1 MPERQI
7 IFVLGMGRSGTS
19 AITRVLSLC
28 GARLPGPLLGASDG
42 NLTGHWEPIDAININ
57 NAFLSRHGASWYDPT
72 LRLQGEITFS
82 AQEKE
87 AYIEQI
93 RTFIENSHAGSLLV
107 IKEPRIAALAYFW
120 FEASRRASIDAKVVI
135 PIRHPAQVAASLA
148 ARDGVSAELANALWL
163 KYNFLAERSSRKM
176 SRVFVEYVNFVSDWR
191 KEVGRI
197 SERLA
202 VDLSDADEAAIDRFL
217 DPNLHRQKSCGAPS
231 DILGHSWTSDTYM
244 ALSAAARDEPLN
256 LQKIDAMFAAFVAC
270 ERTFRRSL
278 EDFNRRDLD
287 PFL

>member
-28 GARLPGPLLGASDG
+28 GARLPEPLLGASDS

-72 LRLQGEITFS
+72 LRLQGEIAFS
-82 AQEKE
+82 AQEQE

-93 RTFIENSHAGSLLV
+93 RTFIENSHAGSPLV

-120 FEASRRASIDAKVVI
+120 FEASRRASMDAKVVI
-135 PIRHPAQVAASLA
+135 PIRHPDQVAASLV
-148 ARDGVSAELANALWL
+148 ARDGVSAELANTLWL
-163 KYNFLAERSSRKM
+163 KYNFLAERSSRKLP
-176 SRVFVEYVNFVSDWR
+176 RVFVEYVNFLSDWR
-191 KEVGRI
+191 DEIGRI

-202 VDLSDADEAAIDRFL
+202 VDLSDADEAAIGDFL
-217 DPNLHRQKSCGAPS
+217 DPDLHRQRSCGAPR
-231 DILGHSWTSDTYM
+231 DRLGHAWTSDTYT

-278 EDFNRRDLD
+278 EDFSRRDLD